1 MSDFYVSG
9 TMGKN
14 QVQVAMETSMT
25 TSEQARE
32 PAWTDN
38 GRKINTLTLPFRKV
52 LTGFSIGQF
61 VAVTAATL
69 GAFVNSNVRFLQPL
83 FR

>member
-1 MSDFYVSG
+1 
-9 TMGKN
+9 MGKN
-14 QVQVAMETSMT
+14 QEQVAMETPMT
-25 TSEQARE
+25 TSVQARE

-38 GRKINTLTLPFRKV
+38 GRKINTLTSPFRKV

-61 VAVTAATL
+61 LIVAVTAATL

-83 FR
+83 FRLSTNRS